1 MKKSILVAA
10 AVLAGSI
17 TFAQKKMKQ
26 APPPPPPPPIEN
38 LKEVPPPPPPPPKA
52 ELPKDY
58 KDFLQRNSTVKG
70 LSWSQENKVRIHL
83 KSGKEE
89 VFDMNNKEDA
99 DKLKNQYGELPAAPP
114 PPPPPPPAP
123 KKPRH
128 ITES

>member
-1 MKKSILVAA
+1 MKKSILVAVA
-10 AVLAGSI
+10 LLAGSI

-26 APPPPPPPPIEN
+26 PPPPIEN
-38 LKEVPPPPPPPPKA
+38 LKEVPPLPTPPPKA

-58 KDFLQRNSTVKG
+58 QDFLQRNSTVKG
-70 LSWSQENKVRIHL
+70 LSWSQENKVRVHL

-99 DKLKNQYGELPAAPP
+99 EKLKNQYGELPAAPP
-114 PPPPPPPAP
+114 PPPPPPAP
-123 KKPRH
+123 KKPKH

>member
-26 APPPPPPPPIEN
+26 PPPPPPPPPIEN
-38 LKEVPPPPPPPPKA
+38 LKEVPPPPPPPKV
-52 ELPKDY
+52 ELSKDY
-58 KDFLQRNSTVKG
+58 KDFLQRNPTVKG
-70 LSWSQENKVRIHL
+70 LSWSKENKVRVHL

-89 VFDMNNKEDA
+89 VFDMNNKEDVE
-99 DKLKNQYGELPAAPP
+99 KLKNQYSELPT

-123 KKPRH
+123 KKPKH

>member
-26 APPPPPPPPIEN
+26 APPPPPPPPVEN

-58 KDFLQRNSTVKG
+58 QAFLQRNPTVKG
-70 LSWSQENKVRIHL
+70 ISWNNNKQVRIQL
-83 KSGKEE
+83 KSGKDE
-89 VFDMNNKEDA
+89 VFDMNNKEDVE
-99 DKLKNQYGELPAAPP
+99 KLKNQYGELPIPP

-123 KKPRH
+123 KKTKH